1 MKVIFMSE
9 FVFVLIC
16 LLKLCLLGVCIHPA
30 SSIQHDIFGRSS
42 SCGSTTAHNCGS
54 TIFPY
59 GNLFFFFLVNSRS
72 RF

>member
-30 SSIQHDIFGRSS
+30 SSMIYLAVRAVVDPQLL
-42 SCGSTTAHNCGS
+42 
-54 TIFPY
+54 TIVEYDFSIWKS
-59 GNLFFFFLVNSRS
+59 FFLLSREFS
-72 RF
+72 F